1 MDLRFSPSVEE
12 WITDSPLGEENGKY
26 IIHDGRRIDHRFS
39 TSGGEWI
46 SARGEESII
55 DFPLSEGLDHRF
67 SAMGGELK

>member
-1 MDLRFSPSVEE
+1 MDHRFSDRGGE

-26 IIHDGRRIDHRFS
+26 IIHDRRRIDHRFS

-55 DFPLSEGLDHRF
+55 DFPLSEGLYHRF